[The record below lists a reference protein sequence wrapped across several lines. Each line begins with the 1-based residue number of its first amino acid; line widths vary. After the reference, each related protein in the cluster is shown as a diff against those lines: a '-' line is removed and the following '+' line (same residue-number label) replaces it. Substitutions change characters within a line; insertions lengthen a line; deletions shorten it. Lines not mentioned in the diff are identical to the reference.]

1 MRPVLTKGC
10 GDRLH
15 QQDQHSNSRVIVAG
29 EQYVHCLRRSA
40 LQRRGR
46 VHDGRGLGKDAEN
59 VVLFFFILSVFKYK
73 NQAVN

>member
-15 QQDQHSNSRVIVAG
+15 HQDQHSNSQVIVAG

-40 LQRRGR
+40 KQRRGR
-46 VHDGRGLGKDAEN
+46 VHYDRGLFAFLD
-59 VVLFFFILSVFKYK
+59 ILAFYLTVKI
-73 NQAVN
+73 